1 MQTMTDTVQR
11 TKPGTASSS
20 GTQQPSETRIIR
32 GYELHERIG
41 DGGFGAVH
49 RAYQPVVER
58 EVAVKV
64 ILPQFANKASFV
76 RGFEAE
82 ARLIARLE
90 HPFIVPLFD
99 YWREPEGAY
108 LVMRFFP
115 AGSLSKLLEKQGK
128 LPLPT
133 ATQILTQLAGAL
145 DAAHRHHVIHRDIK
159 PENILMDEEGNAYL
173 ADFGIAKRADDTDS
187 NG

>member
-1 MQTMTDTVQR
+1 MASITGTLMQQQV
-11 TKPGTASSS
+11 PSSLS
-20 GTQQPSETRIIR
+20 KTIR
-32 GYELHERIG
+32 GYEVHERIG

-64 ILPQFANKASFV
+64 ILPQFANRASFV

-99 YWREPEGAY
+99 YWREPDGAY

-115 AGSLSKLLEKQGK
+115 AGSLRRLLDQQKT
-128 LPLPT
+128 LPLP
-133 ATQILTQLAGAL
+133 AVTQILTQLAGAL

-159 PENILMDEEGNAYL
+159 PENILMDE
-173 ADFGIAKRADDTDS
+173 
-187 NG
+187 